1 MMVMQ
6 KTLIHIDH
14 LGALSRGTLTIVA
27 ECLEISMPLLTHLRF
42 LSQGARAVFRPSPT
56 ASHALQMALDGTFMD
71 LQSEG
76 LFEECMDM
84 LGMTDRS
91 LPMFFKHQF
100 TYLPF
105 CG

>member
-6 KTLIHIDH
+6 KALIQIDH
-14 LGALSRGTLTIVA
+14 LVALIRGTLTIAA
-27 ECLEISMPLLTHLRF
+27 EFIEIIMPLLTHLRF
-42 LSQGARAVFRPSPT
+42 LSQGARAVFRPYPPE
-56 ASHALQMALDGTFMD
+56 SHAFQMALDGTFMD

-76 LFEECMDM
+76 LFEECMYM